1 VKQLRTVLRF
11 CITLNLIELSDKLT
25 IPSKIHS
32 NKYKSHLW
40 KRSNKGLQVKSQKK
54 ILIIGDSHVRGLTS
68 ELKNN
73 LGHEYSI
80 SSTFM
85 PGAGLQNITKLA
97 KSEVSTLTNSDT
109 IIYVVAQIMLTE
121 TCNNSDLIN

>member
-1 VKQLRTVLRF
+1 MKQLLTVLRF

-73 LGHEYSI
+73 LGHNTQFPVPSCPVQAFKT
-80 SSTFM
+80 SPS
-85 PGAGLQNITKLA
+85 
-97 KSEVSTLTNSDT
+97 
-109 IIYVVAQIMLTE
+109 
-121 TCNNSDLIN
+121 